1 MQSQQ
6 YNIGLQSYKEQ
17 TITTMTQGEM
27 LVTLYDEIIKRLKK
41 GKILIEHQ
49 DYTNAETEL
58 GRVREIVAY
67 LDSALDRKYEVSA
80 NLSQLYRF
88 FDYQTVR
95 VIAGRKTEMIDELI
109 PLIEEMRDAFKQA
122 DVLSKQQN
130 QASKS

>member
-1 MQSQQ
+1 
-6 YNIGLQSYKEQ
+6 
-17 TITTMTQGEM
+17 MTQGEM

-58 GRVREIVAY
+58 NRVREIVAY

-95 VIAGRKTEMIDELI
+95 VVAGRKTEIIDELI